1 MITTKCDNCD
11 KPIEAPDDQA
21 GKKIKCPAC
30 GDVNVLPGKPASSPD
45 RAAAKGFPPA
55 GGPEQTIIRARPEMF
70 RSKPGLFLLH
80 VLALIAAVAGV
91 GYFTF
96 SGQKSGG
103 GQIGFGIVGVIALV
117 SFLVWKIKT
126 MGTALEIT
134 TRRSIERVG
143 LLSKFTSEI
152 LHDDVRNI
160 QITQSFRERL
170 LGVGSIGI
178 SSAAQNEV
186 EIVAKHVRNPDRIR
200 EVIDAYRPM

>member
-21 GKKIKCPAC
+21 GRKFKCPAC
-30 GDVNVLPGKPASSPD
+30 GDVNVLPGKPAPAPD
-45 RAAAKGFPPA
+45 RASAKGLPPA

-80 VLALIAAVAGV
+80 LIVILGTAGGAIYFGAVNKNSGGLIGSGLIGAAV
-91 GYFTF
+91 
-96 SGQKSGG
+96 
-103 GQIGFGIVGVIALV
+103 LL
-117 SFLVWKIKT
+117 SFLIWKIKT
-126 MGTALEIT
+126 MGTALEVT

-160 QITQSFRERL
+160 QITQTFRERL
-170 LGVGSIGI
+170 LGVGTIGI